1 MASLSQ
7 SDSQPTTLSII
18 RNGTTI
24 NSEVNLEEVKWSDIF
39 EDENGVPT
47 GVLGQQW
54 SSFSSKQLRTICS
67 RLSIKGVKNAK
78 KSDMVDALIA
88 AYKNKQLY
96 AAMQN
101 RREDDESGEKT
112 RKQAQCPFRLLNI
125 LFSDE
130 FADAFSRL
138 GDIATRQVLDTG
150 KAGNDQHFWQG
161 VQKTFI
167 ENDKK
172 FGKLQFLD
180 DHVFADCEIDPS
192 IIVKHDW
199 KKLRAIWK
207 KTNSEYK
214 AALTR
219 FTMSGTH
226 ANDFYSFCNGKIDVY
241 YLYKHLQQ
249 RPSLND
255 MVAADLPKECSL
267 SSTMAREDIQK
278 RLFENISPTSLTTFS
293 SNDKSPDTVSSK
305 RKKTKNGPGAADV
318 AEAIREF
325 SNSQMRSELASKRL
339 HYMARED
346 ARSQHKT
353 QFQEW
358 ERLVS
363 NIRTLRQELRDQSL
377 TTEDR
382 EEIEDDIKGL
392 KRRKAELSVEL
403 GFKKE

>member
-167 ENDKK
+167 ENDKN
-172 FGKLQFLD
+172 FGKLQFSD

-199 KKLRAIWK
+199 KKL
-207 KTNSEYK
+207 
-214 AALTR
+214 
-219 FTMSGTH
+219 
-226 ANDFYSFCNGKIDVY
+226 
-241 YLYKHLQQ
+241 
-249 RPSLND
+249 
-255 MVAADLPKECSL
+255 
-267 SSTMAREDIQK
+267 
-278 RLFENISPTSLTTFS
+278 
-293 SNDKSPDTVSSK
+293 
-305 RKKTKNGPGAADV
+305 
-318 AEAIREF
+318 
-325 SNSQMRSELASKRL
+325 
-339 HYMARED
+339 
-346 ARSQHKT
+346 
-353 QFQEW
+353 
-358 ERLVS
+358 
-363 NIRTLRQELRDQSL
+363 
-377 TTEDR
+377 
-382 EEIEDDIKGL
+382 
-392 KRRKAELSVEL
+392 
-403 GFKKE
+403 